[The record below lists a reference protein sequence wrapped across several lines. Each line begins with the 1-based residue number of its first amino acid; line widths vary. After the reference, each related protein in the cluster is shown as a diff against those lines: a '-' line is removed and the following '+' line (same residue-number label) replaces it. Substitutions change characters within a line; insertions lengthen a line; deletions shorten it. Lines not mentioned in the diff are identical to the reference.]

1 MQRAAAKHTSP
12 GARGVGE
19 IRIAGEKHLME
30 CGVGQ
35 QVWVQRMRPP
45 RLEGADRNGQAR
57 TQ

>member
-1 MQRAAAKHTSP
+1 MQRATAKHTSP

-35 QVWVQRMRPP
+35 QVSIQRMRPP
-45 RLEGADRNGQAR
+45 HLDGADQHGQAR